1 MSNPNEGF
9 VMVYKLMVKDDG
21 LHWNWVKEAPYFKS
35 RTEASN
41 WMADNG
47 YLDGRLVDTMVERK
61 LIV

>member
-1 MSNPNEGF
+1 
-9 VMVYKLMVKDDG
+9 MVYKLMVKDDG